1 MHKFNGPIN
10 TQNPKS
16 YTDVISLN
24 YKRKKNHESIN
35 YFEYRNLSC
44 GTANSTTFVEM
55 ENKTKSDSN
64 VHCP

>member
-1 MHKFNGPIN
+1 MHKFNGSIS

-16 YTDVISLN
+16 STDIISLN
-24 YKRKKNHESIN
+24 YKKKNESIN
-35 YFEYRNLSC
+35 YFEYRNLTC
-44 GTANSTTFVEM
+44 GTANSTTTVEM